1 MAKNKHR
8 SDGGGSFD
16 KFGGKSSSPP
26 PALETMG
33 QTTTLEVP
41 EDDESDATEP
51 TDVVTPEEMQEHL
64 NETEDLGRGP
74 IPAGAYRKLDAE
86 LARATTV
93 ADQEAII
100 AKMHAPCRQEDPAAN
115 YRGCLV
121 GGRSLPPYTPKA
133 GTNPLLIRSKDLLE
147 RLLAGGLIVPSA
159 QSVYRA
165 CAELIVDI
173 IAATKGEA
181 NAEPDSGSSGGQTEV
196 VG

>member
-1 MAKNKHR
+1 MAKNKR
-8 SDGGGSFD
+8 SADGFD
-16 KFGGKSSSPP
+16 KFGNRGSSSSSVMEEPESSP
-26 PALETMG
+26 
-33 QTTTLEVP
+33 TTTLEVP
-41 EDDESDATEP
+41 EDEESDSAEP
-51 TDVVTPEEMQEHL
+51 TDVVTPEEMREHL

-74 IPAGAYRKLDAE
+74 IPAGAYRRLDAE

-100 AKMHAPCRQEDPAAN
+100 AKMHAPCRREDPAAN

-133 GTNPLLIRSKDLLE
+133 GTDPLLIRSKDLLE

-159 QSVYRA
+159 QNVYLT
-165 CAELIVDI
+165 CAELVADI
-173 IAATKGEA
+173 IATTKGETD
-181 NAEPDSGSSGGQTEV
+181 AEPDAGSSGGQTEV